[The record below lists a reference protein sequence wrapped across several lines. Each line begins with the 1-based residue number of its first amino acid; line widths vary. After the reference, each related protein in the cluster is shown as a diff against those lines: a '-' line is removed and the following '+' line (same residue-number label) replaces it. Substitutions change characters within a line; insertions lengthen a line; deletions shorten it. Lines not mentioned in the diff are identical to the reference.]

1 MPRVG
6 DVFADVRDDGRTMRI
21 SCHED
26 QGTVVVSL
34 WHNTLCRGSFRLA
47 ADDLGRFIAA
57 LAEMR
62 TPLSAMATP
71 AEDADGS
78 APDDADSGSAVT
90 APGTVQTAAPDG
102 PEQAGDAAGTASIS
116 RPPSVPILRIA

>member
-34 WHNTLCRGSFRLA
+34 WHNSLCRGSFRLA
-47 ADDLGRFIAA
+47 ADDLGRFISA
-57 LAEMR
+57 LAGMR
-62 TPLSAMATP
+62 APLSQTTP
-71 AEDADGS
+71 AEE
-78 APDDADSGSAVT
+78 ADS
-90 APGTVQTAAPDG
+90 AA
-102 PEQAGDAAGTASIS
+102 
-116 RPPSVPILRIA
+116 